1 MTICSI
7 AILFYIISSRYTIA
21 SIVIYKLRFH
31 DKVLTLFLNNIMA
44 EQFYFY
50 ITLVGS
56 FGLPVGGLLDIM
68 DATCDT
74 TTIVCI
80 CGLHIS
86 LNTKNTC
93 LLTFCMTCF
102 LKNSL
107 VAAEIF
113 FSFPILHFTY
123 PYKFAPFKTIAIHTS
138 SSHLNFKLNNA
149 ATKNTDHKSG
159 QRIKA
164 NQKIRASVVL
174 IRFCWTPWNTGYTWW
189 TLYFV
194 VDNYTSFYYF
204 FPSVIYQEW

>member
-1 MTICSI
+1 MSVSLYTNCV
-7 AILFYIISSRYTIA
+7 FII
-21 SIVIYKLRFH
+21 
-31 DKVLTLFLNNIMA
+31 VLALYLNNIMA
-44 EQFYFY
+44 EKFYFY

-56 FGLPVGGLLDIM
+56 FGLPVGGLLVIM
-68 DATCDT
+68 DATCDIIT
-74 TTIVCI
+74 SLCI
-80 CGLHIS
+80 YSLHIRLS
-86 LNTKNTC
+86 MKNIY

-102 LKNSL
+102 LKKSL

-174 IRFCWTPWNTGYTWW
+174 IRFC
-189 TLYFV
+189 
-194 VDNYTSFYYF
+194 
-204 FPSVIYQEW
+204 